1 MFGGNNRKRKEKD
14 FPKKRDILYF
24 RNFYTNNM
32 MHKNKKILYLNNKM
46 KVEENGL
53 FLSGVNF
60 SGRVLW
66 ILSELNFWKERKN
79 KKSFKR
85 I

>member
-1 MFGGNNRKRKEKD
+1 
-14 FPKKRDILYF
+14 
-24 RNFYTNNM
+24 M

-85 I
+85 IF